1 MTKAIVDL
9 MENLLFAAG
18 EPLSLVRL
26 RGLISSHPDY
36 LESRFEQDFSLLLDK
51 YANAAIELKL
61 LPGGYCMQ
69 TRPEYASWIMQLWDE
84 KPRKY
89 SQAML
94 ETLAII
100 AYEQPVT
107 RADIEQKRGVAVS
120 PQMLKT
126 FLERE
131 WIKVVG
137 YRDTP
142 GKPALYATTET
153 FLNYFNLSSLDELP
167 EVQVEES

>member
-1 MTKAIVDL
+1 MTQKIVDL
-9 MENLLFAAG
+9 MENVLFAAG
-18 EPLSLVRL
+18 EPLSLERL
-26 RGLISSHPDY
+26 KAIVSTHPDY
-36 LESRFEQDFSLLLDK
+36 QEARFEQNFSLLIAK
-51 YANAAIELKL
+51 YTDAAIELKR
-61 LPGGYCMQ
+61 LPSGYCMQ
-69 TRPEYASWIMQLWDE
+69 TRPEFAPWIQQLWIE

-94 ETLAII
+94 EILAII

-107 RADIEQKRGVAVS
+107 RGDIEQKRGVAVS
-120 PQMLKT
+120 QQMLKT

-137 YRDTP
+137 HRDSP
-142 GKPALYATTET
+142 GKPALYATTDT

>member
-1 MTKAIVDL
+1 MSNAIIGL

-18 EPLSLVRL
+18 EPLALERIKAIV
-26 RGLISSHPDY
+26 SSHPDY
-36 LESRFEQDFSLLLDK
+36 QEQRFEQDFSLLLDK
-51 YANAAIELKL
+51 YFNAAIELKL

-69 TRPEYASWIMQLWDE
+69 TRPEYAPWMIQLWEE

-94 ETLAII
+94 EILAII

-107 RADIEQKRGVAVS
+107 RGDIEQKRGVGLS

-137 YRDTP
+137 HRDSP
-142 GKPALYATTET
+142 GKPSLYATTET

>member
-1 MTKAIVDL
+1 MTQMIVDL

-18 EPLSLVRL
+18 EPLSLERL
-26 RGLISSHPDY
+26 KGIVATHPDY
-36 LESRFEQDFSLLLDK
+36 QEASFEENFSELLAK
-51 YANAAIELKL
+51 YADAPIELKL
-61 LPGGYCMQ
+61 LPSGYCMQ
-69 TRPEYASWIMQLWDE
+69 TRPEFAPWIQQLWAE

-94 ETLAII
+94 EILAII

-107 RADIEQKRGVAVS
+107 RGDIEQKRGVAVS
-120 PQMLKT
+120 QQMLKT

-137 YRDTP
+137 YRDSP
-142 GKPALYATTET
+142 GKPALYATTDT